1 MEASQAPTKYR
12 KAGDVV
18 DQKKPETPV
27 ILDHIPSRKKW
38 EVQYP
43 WSQLALGQ
51 HPLRKLLPPG
61 SYLLMVLRN

>member
-43 WSQLALGQ
+43 WSQLA
-51 HPLRKLLPPG
+51 
-61 SYLLMVLRN
+61 